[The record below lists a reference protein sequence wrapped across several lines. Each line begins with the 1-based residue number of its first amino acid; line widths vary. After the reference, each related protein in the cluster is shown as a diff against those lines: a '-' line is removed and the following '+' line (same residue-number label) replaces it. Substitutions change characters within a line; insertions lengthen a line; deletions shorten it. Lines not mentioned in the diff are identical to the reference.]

1 MTPDYPF
8 KSPTNP
14 GPLLTGRRLLTE
26 MPREGMKGKAR
37 VAAQQFLIKERV
49 LGPSELQR
57 EDFRSLVHRF
67 ADIAD
72 LPYQDVRSY
81 HTAPP
86 WDWALLG
93 DWISPP
99 PAPPSPQL
107 RDAAARHLIWAVC
120 GTLGGR
126 GPVAV

>member
-1 MTPDYPF
+1 
-8 KSPTNP
+8 
-14 GPLLTGRRLLTE
+14 

-72 LPYQDVRSY
+72 LPYQDVR
-81 HTAPP
+81 A
-86 WDWALLG
+86 
-93 DWISPP
+93 
-99 PAPPSPQL
+99 PAPLECLLLTSDLLHDQWPAPVCL
-107 RDAAARHLIWAVC
+107 RRLLYPGMLSCGAVILLIYLCVFRQRDGCLLPAH
-120 GTLGGR
+120 
-126 GPVAV
+126 P